1 MIVEPVDETTGTTPS
16 ADISMTSRVVDSD
29 DEGDEVSGPRN
40 EATVVLASRISRMIP
55 RIVHTLPVVLF
66 LSNRTIRTC

>member
-1 MIVEPVDETTGTTPS
+1 
-16 ADISMTSRVVDSD
+16 MTSRVVDSD